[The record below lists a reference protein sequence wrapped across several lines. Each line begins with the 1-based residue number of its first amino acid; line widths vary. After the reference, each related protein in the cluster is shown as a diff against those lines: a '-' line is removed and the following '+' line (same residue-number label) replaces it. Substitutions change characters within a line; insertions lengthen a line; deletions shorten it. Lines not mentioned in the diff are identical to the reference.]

1 MTTFID
7 TSALL
12 SAINQGEKYHQWS
25 VDQIAARRAE
35 GPLVI
40 ADIVYSELS
49 AGMASR
55 EDTDAAIAAWALER
69 LRSSDDALFKAG
81 QAYKA
86 YRKKKRGPGEPVK
99 TNVLPDFLIG
109 ALAEAEGA
117 PLVTT
122 NQDDFLRYFPGLDV
136 IHPPGDEP
144 APNTA

>member
-1 MTTFID
+1 MTTFLD

-12 SAINQGEKYHQWS
+12 SAINHGETHHAWS
-25 VDQIAARRAE
+25 VAKIEERRAE

-40 ADIVYSELS
+40 ADIVYSELA
-49 AGMASR
+49 AGMKSR
-55 EDTDAAIAAWALER
+55 EETDAAIAEWALER

-86 YRKKKRGPGEPVK
+86 YKEKKRGPGEPVK

-109 ALAEAEGA
+109 ALAESENV

-122 NQDDFLRYFPGLDV
+122 NQDDFIRYFPGLKV
-136 IHPPGDEP
+136 ISP
-144 APNTA
+144 